1 MATTGTTTFDL
12 SLVEASEEAYERAGS
27 ELRGGYDLRTARRSL
42 NLLMADWANRG
53 VNLWTVASDSITL
66 VAGTATYAIPDAAV
80 DLIEQVIRT
89 GAGNTATQ
97 ADLTCSRIS
106 VSTYA
111 TIPNKLSVGRPL
123 QVLVTRGQ
131 AGNSITLWPVP
142 DTATTYTFTFWYLRR
157 MSDAPLTG
165 NQTNDVPYRFLPPLV
180 AGLAYYIAMKIP
192 EGQPRILMLKQMYD
206 EAWDLASTEDREKAP
221 IRLIPRIGAL

>member
-1 MATTGTTTFDL
+1 MATSGTTTFDL
-12 SLVEASEEAYERAGS
+12 SLVESAEEAWERAGS
-27 ELRGGYDLRTARRSL
+27 EVRSGYDLRTTRRSI

-66 VAGTATYAIPDAAV
+66 VPGTATYAVPDAAV

-89 GAGNTATQ
+89 GAGSATTQ
-97 ADLTCSRIS
+97 ADLTCYRIS

-111 TIPNKLSVGRPL
+111 SIPNKLSPGRPL

-142 DTATTYTFTFWYLRR
+142 DSATPYVFTFWYLRR
-157 MSDAPLTG
+157 MSDAPLSG
-165 NQTNDVPYRFLPPLV
+165 NQTNDLPYRFLNAFV
-180 AGLAYYIAMKIP
+180 AGLAYFIALKIP
-192 EGQPRILMLKQMYD
+192 EGQSRLVTLKQMYD
-206 EAWDLASTEDREKAP
+206 DAWDLASTEDREKASV
-221 IRLIPRIGAL
+221 RFVPRIGAL

>member
-1 MATTGTTTFDL
+1 MATSGTTTFDL
-12 SLVEASEEAYERAGS
+12 SLVETVEEAYERAGS

-80 DLIEQVIRT
+80 DLIEHVIRT
-89 GAGNTATQ
+89 AAGDTNNQT
-97 ADLTCSRIS
+97 DLTISRIS

-111 TIPNKLSVGRPL
+111 TIPNKLKQGRPI
-123 QVLVTRGQ
+123 QIMVTRGQ
-131 AGNSITLWPVP
+131 SGNTVTMWPVP
-142 DTATTYTFTFWYLRR
+142 DSNTTYTFTFWYLRR
-157 MSDAPLTG
+157 MYDAPTTG
-165 NQTNDVPYRFLPPLV
+165 SLTNDVPYRFLPPLV
-180 AGLAYYIAMKIP
+180 AGLSYYIAQKIP
-192 EGQPRILMLKQMYD
+192 EGQSRLLFLKQAYD

-221 IRLIPRIGAL
+221 VRFIPRIGML